1 VASIRKNPQAGT
13 KNWFAAFRG
22 ADGKR
27 KCKSTGT
34 TDRQLASRLAL
45 EWEKLAKLGRQGS
58 LTETQA
64 RKVVAE
70 IVEEATGTP
79 LQFASAAEYLT
90 EWLKGKDGSIELASL
105 RKYSQAVKEFIES
118 LGDRARLPL
127 AAITSAD
134 VTAFRDKSTA
144 LGRTPGTIKGLLKPI
159 RAAFQDACDPGM
171 IPHNPCDAVPTLK
184 DKEKQS
190 KQLFTPEQIKT
201 LLDAADDELSGLILF
216 GYFTGM
222 RLQDIAHLTWENVDL
237 EARGVWCIE
246 RKKQKY
252 HSWELHPDLYRWLK
266 TRGQGLPKAFLL
278 PGIKR
283 MSQGHLSRS
292 FTRFMA
298 RAGVV
303 GSLIRKKKGEAG
315 RNLNGLTF
323 HSLRHTFIS
332 QLDSQ
337 GVPED
342 LRVKVIGHAS
352 VQVHRGYVHHAD
364 DRTRGIIAAIPGIL

>member
-1 VASIRKNPQAGT
+1 
-13 KNWFAAFRG
+13 
-22 ADGKR
+22 
-27 KCKSTGT
+27 
-34 TDRQLASRLAL
+34 
-45 EWEKLAKLGRQGS
+45 
-58 LTETQA
+58 
-64 RKVVAE
+64 
-70 IVEEATGTP
+70 
-79 LQFASAAEYLT
+79 
-90 EWLKGKDGSIELASL
+90 
-105 RKYSQAVKEFIES
+105 
-118 LGDRARLPL
+118 
-127 AAITSAD
+127 
-134 VTAFRDKSTA
+134 
-144 LGRTPGTIKGLLKPI
+144 
-159 RAAFQDACDPGM
+159 
-171 IPHNPCDAVPTLK
+171 
-184 DKEKQS
+184 
-190 KQLFTPEQIKT
+190 
-201 LLDAADDELSGLILF
+201 
-216 GYFTGM
+216 
-222 RLQDIAHLTWENVDL
+222 
-237 EARGVWCIE
+237 VWCIE

-266 TRGQGLPKAFLL
+266 NRGQGLPKAFLL
-278 PGIKR
+278 PDIKG

-364 DRTRGIIAAIPGIL
+364 DRTRGIIAAIPSIL